1 MSTFMVNLR
10 VLRAWHAYFFAFR
23 ALFGKG
29 QGAINVK
36 AEEGRHLRFSLKCNI
51 VSLWGLGVDT
61 G

>member
-1 MSTFMVNLR
+1 MIIC
-10 VLRAWHAYFFAFR
+10 VLRAWNRLGIVVFR